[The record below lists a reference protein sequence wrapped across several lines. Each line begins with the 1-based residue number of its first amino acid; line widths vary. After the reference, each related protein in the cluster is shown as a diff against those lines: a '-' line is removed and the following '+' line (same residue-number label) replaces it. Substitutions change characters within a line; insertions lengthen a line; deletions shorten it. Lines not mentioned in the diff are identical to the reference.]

1 MKSNYYF
8 IEDLDVSGDKIP
20 DGVLVRQY
28 SIDFDK
34 KLYNYKKNSY
44 LSKEKLKEFLLDIQD
59 NTNKTP
65 KSDFMV
71 SNSTINK
78 IRNKR
83 IPLNQIPKVIISK
96 KSYFAHLLKGKSIN
110 IDKLVK
116 DLNKLFSK
124 K

>member
-1 MKSNYYF
+1 MKNNYYF

-34 KLYNYKKNSY
+34 NLYNYKKNSY

-65 KSDFMV
+65 KTDFMV

-83 IPLNQIPKVIISK
+83 IPLNQIPRVIISK

>member
-1 MKSNYYF
+1 
-8 IEDLDVSGDKIP
+8 
-20 DGVLVRQY
+20 
-28 SIDFDK
+28 
-34 KLYNYKKNSY
+34 
-44 LSKEKLKEFLLDIQD
+44 
-59 NTNKTP
+59 
-65 KSDFMV
+65 MV

-78 IRNKR
+78 IRNKK
-83 IPLNQIPKVIISK
+83 IPLNQIPRVIISK

>member
-1 MKSNYYF
+1 MKNNYYF

-34 KLYNYKKNSY
+34 NLYNYKKNSY

-65 KSDFMV
+65 KTDFMV

-83 IPLNQIPKVIISK
+83 IPLNEIPRVIISK

>member
-1 MKSNYYF
+1 MKNNYYF

-44 LSKEKLKEFLLDIQD
+44 LSKEKLKEFLADIQD
-59 NTNKTP
+59 TTNKTP
-65 KSDFMV
+65 KTDFMV

-78 IRNKR
+78 IRNKK
-83 IPLNQIPKVIISK
+83 IPLNQIPRVIISK

>member
-1 MKSNYYF
+1 MKNNYYF

-44 LSKEKLKEFLLDIQD
+44 LSKEKLEKFLVDIQD
-59 NTNKTP
+59 NINKTP

-83 IPLNQIPKVIISK
+83 IPLNQIPRVIISK